1 MNGLRTSAAKND
13 GRLSKATDPPVP
25 AVGVD
30 RSLLNFM
37 PDYLELPKHTT
48 TLLYKARD
56 GETKELRIVQPVET
70 GTTRLTTKDIQLL
83 GREIAKVLREDA

>member
-56 GETKELRIVQPVET
+56 GETKELRIVQPVEPAPCWT
-70 GTTRLTTKDIQLL
+70 ASRARAQP
-83 GREIAKVLREDA
+83 AWPP